1 MNAARITGS
10 NENVYNHVSDTVYD
24 TTNGDHQINA
34 IDITYDHLLGT
45 ENNK

>member
-1 MNAARITGS
+1 MNATRITGS
-10 NENVYNHVSDTVYD
+10 SENVYNHVVDTVYD
-24 TTNGDHQINA
+24 TTNGDHRINV